1 MIEAI
6 VLGFLQGMLEWLPV
20 SSEGVVAAVYAFFFD
35 KPLDEAIGFALW
47 LHAGTVP
54 AAVVVLRRDISILIR
69 DFVSY
74 PRKPSPLLRFFFLA
88 TLVSAIVGAPLLL
101 TLGSISTITGA
112 AVMGVIGTFMLIT
125 GYLQIRSKPIGYRNI
140 DQIKTSDIIATGVAQ
155 GLAVIP
161 GLSRSG
167 MTVVVLLTRRLSIK
181 DALVLSFL
189 LSIPA
194 SIGSALF
201 VGIKHNLIINL
212 EAIIAALVAF
222 IVGIITIR
230 GLLALSSTIKFG
242 WFVIAVGAAMI
253 IGALWGE
260 LL

>member
-6 VLGFLQGMLEWLPV
+6 VLGFLQGVLEWLPV
-20 SSEGVVAAVYAFFFD
+20 SSEGVVAAVYAFTFD

-54 AAVVVLRRDISILIR
+54 AAVVVLRRDILGLIR
-69 DFVSY
+69 GFVSH
-74 PRKPSPLLRFFFLA
+74 PRKPSPLLRFSLLA
-88 TLVSAIVGAPLLL
+88 TLVSAVVGAPLLL
-101 TLGSISTITGA
+101 TLGSISTITGSV
-112 AVMGVIGTFMLIT
+112 VMGVIGTFMLIT
-125 GYLQIRSKPIGYRNI
+125 GCIQIRSKAIGYRNI
-140 DQIKTSDIIATGVAQ
+140 DQIRAPDIIATGVAQ

-167 MTVVVLLTRRLSIK
+167 MTVVVLLTRRFRIK
-181 DALVLSFL
+181 NALVLSFL

-201 VGIKHNLIINL
+201 VGISHRVTINV
-212 EAIIAALVAF
+212 EAIIAASVAF
-222 IVGIITIR
+222 IVGIVTIR
-230 GLLALSSTIKFG
+230 GLLALSSTINFG
-242 WFVIAVGAAMI
+242 WFVITVGVAMM

-260 LL
+260 VL